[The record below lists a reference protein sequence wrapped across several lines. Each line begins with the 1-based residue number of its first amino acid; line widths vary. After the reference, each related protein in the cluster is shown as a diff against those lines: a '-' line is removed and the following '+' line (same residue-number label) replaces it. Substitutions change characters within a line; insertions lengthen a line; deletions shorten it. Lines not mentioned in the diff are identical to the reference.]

1 MPVGRDL
8 PTGTVTFFFSDVEGS
23 TQLLQ
28 RLGAEEYARA
38 LGEHRR
44 VVRDAIIAEG
54 GVEIGTEGDS
64 FFVAYPTAVGAL
76 ATARAVTEAFGD
88 GRLRLRIGLHT
99 GTPLVVDGD
108 YVGIDVH
115 RAARIA
121 ACGHGGQVL
130 LSASTAALVGGDGLR
145 DLGEH
150 RLKDLSAPERIYQLG
165 DGDFPPLKS
174 LHQANLPVPQTP
186 FLGRRREL
194 AEVDEML
201 LRPGVRLLTLVG
213 PGGTGKTRIALQ
225 AAADAA
231 DRYPAGVQWVA
242 LAPLA
247 DAALVPDVVAAA
259 LGAKGSLAE
268 FIGDR
273 AMLVVVDN
281 MEHVIAAAPELPR
294 LLAACPNLN
303 LLVTSRELLRVPGE
317 HAYPVPPLA
326 PAEGLELFVAQAR
339 AAEPGFTPGPAIA
352 ELCARLEQLPLAL
365 ELAAARVRVLSAEQL
380 LDRLGQ
386 RLDVLKGGRGVDERQ
401 QTLRATIQWSHDLLD
416 PEERRLFAALAVF
429 AGGCTLEAAEQVCG
443 ADIDVLQSL
452 VDKSLVRARESGRF
466 WMLETIRQFA
476 AEGLARSNDQE
487 PLRRRHAEYF
497 IALAESANLSQYA
510 EGGEARQGLLAGEQP
525 NVRAVLEWALERREA
540 DLGARMALAVQQL
553 WAAGQPAEGIRWFDT
568 FLAFDDLSDKLRA
581 RALCSAGGMADHD
594 SQREL
599 AHRRYLESLAVYRQL
614 EDEDGLAFVL
624 MHLGHSYWYQ
634 GDPGAARDAAR
645 ESLEICRRRGLR
657 RQESQVLGLL
667 GDLEFED
674 GDPAAGFELLEQATD
689 MAASAGY
696 PWWQARM
703 LLRRC
708 RRMRER
714 GTTDQAEALAEQSLR
729 LALEIEDHRRIVQT
743 VDLLAVFAAERGDT
757 ERAGLL
763 RGAVAA
769 ELERDSVPGYEL
781 LALPTGCSANAQF
794 KDAVQ
799 RGGKLE
805 LAGVLQQI

>member
-714 GTTDQAEALAEQSLR
+714 GTTEQAEALAEQSLR

>member
-150 RLKDLSAPERIYQLG
+150 RLKDLSAPERIYQFG

-714 GTTDQAEALAEQSLR
+714 GTTEQAEALAEQSLR

>member
-231 DRYPAGVQWVA
+231 DRYPAGVKWVA

-714 GTTDQAEALAEQSLR
+714 GTTEQAEALAEQSLR

>member
-339 AAEPGFTPGPAIA
+339 AAEPGFTPGPAVA

-714 GTTDQAEALAEQSLR
+714 GTTEQAEALAEQSLR

>member
-1 MPVGRDL
+1 VGRDL

-231 DRYPAGVQWVA
+231 DRYPAGVKWVA

-714 GTTDQAEALAEQSLR
+714 GTTEQAEALAEQSLR

>member
-8 PTGTVTFFFSDVEGS
+8 PTGTVTFLFSDVEGS

-44 VVRDAIIAEG
+44 VVRDAIVAEG

-64 FFVAYPTAVGAL
+64 FMVAYPTAVGAL

-194 AEVDEML
+194 AEVDGML
-201 LRPGVRLLTLVG
+201 SRPDVRLLTLVG
-213 PGGTGKTRIALQ
+213 PGGTGKTRLALQ

-231 DRYPAGVQWVA
+231 DRYPAGVHWVS

-281 MEHVIAAAPELPR
+281 MEHVIAAAPELPQ

-303 LLVTSRELLRVPGE
+303 LFVTSRELLRVPGE

-326 PAEGLELFVAQAR
+326 PPEGLELFVAQAR
-339 AAEPGFTPGPAIA
+339 AADPGFTPGPAVA

-476 AEGLARSNDQE
+476 AEGLARSNDQK

-634 GDPGAARDAAR
+634 GDPGAAREAAR

-667 GDLEFED
+667 GDLEFEG

-714 GTTDQAEALAEQSLR
+714 GTTEQAEALAEQSLR

-769 ELERDSVPGYEL
+769 ELERDSVPGYAL
-781 LALPTGCSANAQF
+781 LALPPGCSANAQF
-794 KDAVQ
+794 EDAVQ